1 MHRQLHTYKLMHQG
15 EYSVGVQK
23 LARALAKSGCSQGQV
38 GPMISMVGDVMGI
51 KVKGKLSRRT
61 VLRTIREGGVAAR
74 IQLGH
79 ELAQAKSKLN

>member
-1 MHRQLHTYKLMHQG
+1 
-15 EYSVGVQK
+15 
-23 LARALAKSGCSQGQV
+23 
-38 GPMISMVGDVMGI
+38 MVGDVMGI

-61 VLRTIREGGVAAR
+61 VSRTICEGGVAAR

>member
-1 MHRQLHTYKLMHQG
+1 
-15 EYSVGVQK
+15 
-23 LARALAKSGCSQGQV
+23 
-38 GPMISMVGDVMGI
+38 MIRMVGDMMGI

-61 VLRTIREGGVAAR
+61 VSRTTREGGVAAR

>member
-1 MHRQLHTYKLMHQG
+1 
-15 EYSVGVQK
+15 
-23 LARALAKSGCSQGQV
+23 
-38 GPMISMVGDVMGI
+38 MIRMVGDVMGI

-61 VLRTIREGGVAAR
+61 VSRTIHEGGIVAR